1 MYIKKLK
8 DKTVKKI
15 LFVTLSNIGDVILT
29 TPTLESLHSKFPN
42 ATFDIVGDKRSKIIF
57 KYCPYIDNFL
67 EKDKD
72 LGWWGVLLLIKKL
85 REKKYDL
92 AVDLRSDGILY
103 FIKAKNKFFKTSNK
117 SSLKIHSAEK
127 HFLSLKKNIEIKPP
141 ATNIWISDYEKE
153 LTKKIYSKYKNNRLL
168 TIGIGANFEGKIW
181 DTSNYLELANFLN
194 NFFDVIILVGDK
206 RDAILSKQFSLNY
219 KGKIIDCC
227 GHYNLLETAAIIKE
241 SDFFVGN
248 DSGLGHIASAV
259 RTKSFTIFGIGEP
272 HRYRPWSDDS
282 LWMQDESHEINNISP
297 KTVAKKIINQIK

>member
-1 MYIKKLK
+1 MIRNNKKFNFDLK
-8 DKTVKKI
+8 DFLSKKNLNIHKKFLRMDRLNFLKNLI
-15 LFVTLSNIGDVILT
+15 LKKKRLRVLEFGTGISTLVIAK
-29 TPTLESLHSKFPN
+29 SLSLNKSIFYN
-42 ATFDIVGDKRSKIIF
+42 KIKDFREENFIM
-57 KYCPYIDNFL
+57 YSIDNNKKFL
-67 EKDKD
+67 N
-72 LGWWGVLLLIKKL
+72 I
-85 REKKYDL
+85 
-92 AVDLRSDGILY
+92 S
-103 FIKAKNKFFKTSNK
+103 
-117 SSLKIHSAEK
+117 
-127 HFLSLKKNIEIKPP
+127 KKNIEIKPP
-141 ATNIWISDYEKE
+141 ETNIWISDYEKE

-181 DTSNYLELANFLN
+181 DTSNYLELANILN

-272 HRYRPWSDDS
+272 HRYSPWSDDS